1 MGGNMSTQNAG
12 AQRRERHRGGHSRHH
27 DRHTAHGTSSHGHHG
42 SSLEASH
49 RESSAHSGSSRVSRQ
64 SSHHNSSNRHTGRHA
79 AYAPHG
85 HEGSGFTG
93 PPTCASEPTE
103 DRSFEAEYQF
113 QTLERW
119 GYTVQDDGVGG
130 FRIVNVPRT
139 DGAWPHLVA
148 WVYVSDENTLGI
160 KEIDTANQPGRRRP
174 YAANIL
180 LALWAGT
187 GRSVSSLRAV
197 LFQNVVEEGM
207 FSEIIPYVYAALGE
221 PEIHVGSMWI
231 VGPEQGHL
239 FDYVAQESRLAKIA
253 AFMLRCRELRRTGMG
268 IERFEFLPF
277 ATHGGIVA
285 CEQFRVIFTSHS

>member
-12 AQRRERHRGGHSRHH
+12 AQRRERRRGGHSRYHH
-27 DRHTAHGTSSHGHHG
+27 RHTAHSTSSHGHHG
-42 SSLEASH
+42 SSLQASN
-49 RESSAHSGSSRVSRQ
+49 REPSAHSSSSHTSRQ
-64 SSHHNSSNRHTGRHA
+64 SSHHSSNQHTSHNV
-79 AYAPHG
+79 AYAHYG
-85 HEGSGFTG
+85 HEGSEFTG

-113 QTLERW
+113 ETLERW

-139 DGAWPHLVA
+139 DCEWPHLVA
-148 WVYVSDENTLGI
+148 WVYISDENTIGI

-180 LALWAGT
+180 LAFWAGT
-187 GRSVSSLRAV
+187 GRSVSLLRVV

-207 FSEIIPYVYAALGE
+207 FNEVVPYVYTALGE

-253 AFMLRCRELRRTGMG
+253 AFMLRCRELRRIGMG

-277 ATHGGIVA
+277 ATGRGIVA
-285 CEQFRVIFTSHS
+285 CEQFRVIFTSHL